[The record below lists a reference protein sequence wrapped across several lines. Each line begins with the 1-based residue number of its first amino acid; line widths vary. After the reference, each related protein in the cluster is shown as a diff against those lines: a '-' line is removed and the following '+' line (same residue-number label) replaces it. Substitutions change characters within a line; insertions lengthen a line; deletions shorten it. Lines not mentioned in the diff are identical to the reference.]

1 MQFKKLIYF
10 ILSINLY
17 CFSYGQHSTPREYI
31 EKYKDIA
38 IKEMKRT
45 GIPASITLAQG
56 MLESDNGNSRLA
68 RKANNHF
75 GIKCHDDWKGPKI
88 KHNDDKRKECFR
100 KYGSAKESYKDHS
113 DFLVNGNRYNFLF
126 NYKSTDYV
134 SWAKGLQKAGYA
146 TYRKY
151 AKKLIEIIEKYELY
165 EYDTGKKKEKKE
177 RKQKSKKEKK
187 KKGVRAYQSTP
198 DVNREVYVNNGTNYI
213 IAKQGDTYRSIADE
227 FGTIENMLYKFNDL
241 PKNAPIT
248 PGQRIYVKPKRN
260 TAEKKFDFHYVKEGE
275 TMYTISQKY
284 AIKIKKLYELNN
296 IKQGSKLSNGQKLK
310 LR

>member
-1 MQFKKLIYF
+1 MISRLHYYILI
-10 ILSINLY
+10 LLLNLHY
-17 CFSYGQHSTPREYI
+17 IGFSQHITPKEYI

-113 DFLVNGNRYNFLF
+113 DFLVNGSRYDFLF
-126 NYKSTDYV
+126 KYSSTDYI
-134 SWAKGLQKAGYA
+134 SWAEGLQKAGYA
-146 TYRKY
+146 TYKKY

-165 EYDTGKKKEKKE
+165 EYDTGKKTDKKKE
-177 RKQKSKKEKK
+177 RKKDKQ
-187 KKGVRAYQSTP
+187 KKGVTAYQTTP
-198 DVNREVYVNNGTNYI
+198 TVNRDVYINNGTSYVI
-213 IAKQGDTYRSIADE
+213 VQEGDTYRSIAEE
-227 FGTIENMLYKFNDL
+227 FGTIENMLFKFNDL
-241 PKNAPIT
+241 PKNATIT
-248 PGQRIYVKPKRN
+248 VGQKIYVKPKRN
-260 TAEKKFDFHYVKEGE
+260 KAEKGYDYHYVKEGE

-284 AIKIKKLYELNN
+284 AIKLKNLYELNEL
-296 IKQGSKLSNGQKLK
+296 KPGTKLSDGQKLK